1 MYMYMLYYEFKLKTD
16 SGNYKNP
23 DQEENTVTV

>member
-16 SGNYKNP
+16 CNNYKNP
-23 DQEENTVTV
+23 DQDENTL